1 MSFFNKKKKSVGG
14 SNNSGTI
21 SPRNAAMFILVV
33 AALGLA
39 LVPSIS
45 SMARTAAAQEPLN
58 SQQSIIARDAVGN
71 IGGGD
76 EGDQGN
82 DNGGAGGVPPG
93 AKAIIGGNIGAT
105 KQFSLDINAP
115 GKVSGSNANAFV
127 HIEGVVD
134 IDSKK
139 GTIIRVQEGSV
150 SGNAEIKDNKGNT
163 AATYDLSNISLKAS
177 GAKLTVNADFTDQ
190 DGDKGKLAASLF
202 TENKINANSAT
213 ITFNGNSNHL
223 SLKYNPPVTQQFVAT
238 GKNVEGELA
247 LT

>member
-1 MSFFNKKKKSVGG
+1 MSFFNKKKKSVS
-14 SNNSGTI
+14 SNSSGTI
-21 SPRNAAMFILVV
+21 SPRNAAMLILVV

-39 LVPSIS
+39 IAPAIGG
-45 SMARTAAAQEPLN
+45 MARSAAAAEPLN
-58 SQQSIIARDAVGN
+58 SQQSIIAQDAVGN
-71 IGGGD
+71 IGGGN
-76 EGDQGN
+76 EPGGDQGN
-82 DNGGAGGVPPG
+82 DNGGGGCPPG
-93 AKAIIGGNIGAT
+93 AQCLIQGNVGAT
-105 KQFSLDINAP
+105 KQFTLDINAP
-115 GKVSGSNANAFV
+115 GNVSGSNANAFV